1 MKGKYATKA
10 INRAAATDNQVIADL
25 RQKLEQSDRE
35 NSGLRGR
42 VAVLNAKLSRSVT
55 REAAKLAQQEVQSLR
70 SEVSEQR
77 DLFRAYL
84 EALAFDLFDLYAKH
98 NCRVGEGES
107 ADKFNEEYA
116 RLFHM
121 SDRYGELIDYMS
133 TLPNRDSQAAI
144 NRRNRRATNTLKK
157 VRATR
162 AWLVDQHRN
171 PGAFRKAEPLDGLTQ
186 GRVSVYPEDLG
197 MPR

>member
-10 INRAAATDNQVIADL
+10 INRAAATDNEVIADM
-25 RQKLEQSDRE
+25 REQLERSNRE
-35 NSGLRGR
+35 NCALREQ
-42 VAVLNAKLSRSVT
+42 VAVLNAKLGRSVT
-55 REAAKLAQQEVQSLR
+55 REAAKLAQQEVESLR

-84 EALAFDLFDLYAKH
+84 QALAFDLFDLYAKH
-98 NCRVGEGES
+98 NCSVGHGES

-116 RLFHM
+116 RLFGM

-133 TLPNRDSQAAI
+133 TLPNRDSQPAI
-144 NRRNRRATNTLKK
+144 NRRNRRSTNTLKK

-171 PGAFRKAEPLDGLTQ
+171 PAAFRRPEPIDGLTH

>member
-10 INRAAATDNQVIADL
+10 INRAAATDNEVIADM
-25 RQKLEQSDRE
+25 RERLEQLNRQNFALRE
-35 NSGLRGR
+35 Q
-42 VAVLNAKLSRSVT
+42 VAVLNAKLGRSVT
-55 REAAKLAQQEVQSLR
+55 REAAKLAQQEVESLR
-70 SEVSEQR
+70 SEVGEQR
-77 DLFRAYL
+77 DLFREYL
-84 EALAFDLFDLYAKH
+84 QGLAFEIFDLYAKH
-98 NCRVGEGES
+98 DCSVGDGGN

-133 TLPNRDSQAAI
+133 TLPNRDSQTAI

-171 PGAFRKAEPLDGLTQ
+171 PGAFRKAEPLDGLTK